1 MKKGRT
7 WISWLLLLALCLS
20 LCACSPAPQS
30 GEAQSSGTQG
40 GTSRPKQNS
49 EPVKMA
55 EEAQKN
61 VVQRLASTQVEP
73 PEDMNLDW
81 QSGLVTMDGRLYVHA
96 TGFEKPHLIC
106 SYDMD
111 GGDRQVLSAYDGAP
125 IKGIGASD
133 HGTLFVLNN
142 AFNEETRLY
151 EYTLRELDKDG
162 RELKRLE
169 LKGAGYPEDFFPFW
183 MVSDGE
189 TVYLLGNGW
198 LSLFSMGD
206 QIEHL
211 CDLAARDSQRLGL
224 LPDGRLILDTNAG
237 GQYAVMVFD
246 KESRSFG
253 APIPF
258 DKGGSLLCGGGRWN
272 VYITDGTS
280 AYGLDLETGK
290 LEKQFEW
297 LSVGIVGRALIEAP
311 EGGFFAADGNNRL
324 FRMRQVD
331 VEVGESGEPETM
343 TLVVLDRLFLA
354 SYLEDAILDW
364 NRAHPECMI
373 VVRDYFTG
381 QHSNDWQQQEQATEE
396 ARKAMAMDII
406 TGNVHPD
413 LFDLSSLNAASLAVS
428 GKLENLY
435 PYLDADPV
443 LSRES
448 FYPSVLEAQEIR
460 GGLYEVV
467 TNYSLLTVTGFASEV
482 GSARSWEE
490 LLRLADSTDRCE
502 RLFTAESWG
511 RMGFLQL
518 LTDASGK
525 RLVDWDSGECY
536 FDTPYFI
543 SILEAV
549 MQLPE
554 QAVEPED
561 YYSEQHSLVDG
572 EGLLTLSEYGD
583 LWQGANAGKQYG
595 EGNWTIVG
603 LPELG
608 SVIKPYSTLGAS
620 ALGMAADSQHKEE
633 CWAFL
638 RTFYLNPRPYAF
650 SAMQGGLE
658 ESIQGQLQQRE
669 QEGLMDKWLN
679 AEADMR
685 AFADAFTGATVLYRH
700 DDAVW
705 EIVQA
710 EASRYFAGQV
720 SAEDCAKV
728 IQSRARIYISEQGR

>member
-1 MKKGRT
+1 MRKAKTG
-7 WISWLLLLALCLS
+7 IIWLLLLALCLS

-30 GEAQSSGTQG
+30 GGTQTG
-40 GTSRPKQNS
+40 AQGQTSRPKQSS

-81 QSGLVTMDGRLYVHA
+81 QCGLVTMDGRLYVHA
-96 TGFEKPHLIC
+96 MGFEKPHLIY

-111 GGDRQVLSAYDGAP
+111 GGDRQILSAYDGAP
-125 IKGIGASD
+125 IKVLGTSD

-142 AFNEETRLY
+142 VFNEETRYY

-169 LKGAGYPEDFFPFW
+169 LIGAGYPEDFFPFW
-183 MVSDGE
+183 MVSDGD

-211 CDLAARDSQRLGL
+211 CDLAARDSQRLAL
-224 LPDGRLILDTNAG
+224 LPDGRLVLDTNAG
-237 GQYAVMVFD
+237 GQYAVMLFD

-258 DKGGSLLCGGGRWN
+258 DKGGSLLCGGARWD

-280 AYGLDLETGK
+280 AYGFDLETGK

-324 FRMRQVD
+324 FRMRRVD

-343 TLVVLDRLFLA
+343 TLVVLDRLFL
-354 SYLEDAILDW
+354 SSWLEDAILDW

-381 QHSNDWQQQEQATEE
+381 QHSNDWRQQEQATEE

-406 TGNVHPD
+406 TGGTHPD
-413 LFDLSSLNAASLAVS
+413 LFDLTSLNAAALAVG

-435 PYLDADPV
+435 PYLDADPE
-443 LSRES
+443 LSREN
-448 FYPSVLEAQEIR
+448 FYPNVLKAQEIR

-467 TNYSLLTVTGFASEV
+467 TNYSLLTATGFASEV
-482 GSARSWEE
+482 GSARSWDE

-502 RLFTAESWG
+502 RLFTAESWS

-525 RLVDWDSGECY
+525 KLVDWDTGECH
-536 FDTPYFI
+536 FDSPYFL

-561 YYSEQHSLVDG
+561 YYSEQHSRADG

-583 LWQGANAGKQYG
+583 VWQGASAGRQYG
-595 EGNWTIVG
+595 AGNYAIVG

-608 SVIKPYSTLGAS
+608 SVLKPYSTLGAA
-620 ALGMAADSQHKEE
+620 ALGMAADSAHKDE

-638 RTFYLNPRPYAF
+638 RGFYLNPRPYAF
-650 SAMQGGLE
+650 GGAQSSLE
-658 ESIQGQLQQRE
+658 ESIQKELRQRE
-669 QEGLMDKWLN
+669 QEGLMDKWPN

-685 AFADAFTGATVLYRH
+685 AFADAFSGSTVLYRH

-710 EASRYFAGQV
+710 EANRYFAGQL
-720 SAEDCAKV
+720 SADDCAKA
-728 IQSRARIYISEQGR
+728 IQSRASIYIAEQCG

>member
-1 MKKGRT
+1 MKKRKI
-7 WISWLLLLALCLS
+7 WISAVLLFALCLS
-20 LCACSPAPQS
+20 LCACGTVTVEGTETPGVQRPQKKSP
-30 GEAQSSGTQG
+30 
-40 GTSRPKQNS
+40 
-49 EPVKMA
+49 EPVGMQQ
-55 EEAQKN
+55 EAQKN

-96 TGFEKPHLIC
+96 MGFEKPDLIC

-111 GGDRQVLSAYDGAP
+111 GSDRQVLSAYDGAP

-133 HGTLFVLNN
+133 HGTLFVLNDVY
-142 AFNEETRLY
+142 NEESRLF

-169 LKGAGYPEDFFPFW
+169 LNGAGYPEDFFPFW
-183 MVSDGE
+183 MVSDGV

-211 CDLAARDSQRLGL
+211 CDLAAKDSQRMAL
-224 LPDGRLILDTNAG
+224 LADGRLILDTNADG
-237 GQYAVMVFD
+237 HYALTIFD
-246 KESRSFG
+246 QESRSFG
-253 APIPF
+253 SPIPF
-258 DKGGSLLCGGGRWN
+258 DKGGSLLCGGERWD
-272 VYITDGTS
+272 VYLTDGTS
-280 AYGLDLETGK
+280 AYGYDLTSGA

-297 LSVGIVGRALIEAP
+297 LSVGIVGRALLEAP
-311 EGGFFAADGNNRL
+311 DGGFFAADGNNRL

-343 TLVVLDRLFLA
+343 TLVVLDRLFLS

-364 NRAHPECMI
+364 NREHPECMI

-406 TGNVHPD
+406 TGGTHPD
-413 LFDLSSLNAASLAVS
+413 LFDLTSLNAASLAVG

-435 PYLDADPV
+435 PWLDADPE

-448 FYPSVLEAQEIR
+448 FYPNVLQAQEIR

-467 TNYSLLTVTGFASEV
+467 TNYSLFTATGFRSEL
-482 GSARSWEE
+482 GDARSWDE
-490 LLRLADSTDRCE
+490 LFPLAANTPRCE
-502 RLFTAESWG
+502 RLLTAEAWS
-511 RMGFLQL
+511 RMELLQL

-525 RLVDWDSGECY
+525 KLVDWDTGECH
-536 FDTPYFI
+536 FDSPYFL
-543 SILEAV
+543 SILAAV
-549 MQLPE
+549 TQLPA
-554 QAVEPED
+554 QAVAPEE
-561 YYSEQHSLVDG
+561 YYRVQHSRAEG

-583 LWQGANAGKQYG
+583 VWQGASAGRQYG
-595 EGNWTIVG
+595 EGNYTIVG

-608 SVIKPYSTLGAS
+608 SVLKPYSTLGAS

-650 SAMQGGLE
+650 GGAQGSLE
-658 ESIQGQLQQRE
+658 ESIQKELRQRE
-669 QEGLMDKWLN
+669 QEGLMDKWPN
-679 AEADMR
+679 AETDMR
-685 AFADAFTGATVLYRH
+685 AFADAFTGACVLYRH

-710 EASRYFAGQV
+710 EASRFFAGQI
-720 SAEDCAKV
+720 SAEECTKA
-728 IQSRARIYISEQGR
+728 IQSRASIYIAEQCG

>member
-1 MKKGRT
+1 MRNAKK

-30 GEAQSSGTQG
+30 GETQGKGAQSQ
-40 GTSRPKQNS
+40 TSRPKQNS

-61 VVQRLASTQVEP
+61 MVLRLASTQVEP

-81 QSGLVTMDGRLYVHA
+81 QSGLVTLDGRLYVH
-96 TGFEKPHLIC
+96 TMGFEKPHLIC

-111 GGDRQVLSAYDGAP
+111 GGDRQVLSAYDGVQ
-125 IKGIGASD
+125 IKGLGASD
-133 HGTLFVLNN
+133 HGTLFVLNDVY
-142 AFNEETRLY
+142 NEESCLF

-169 LKGAGYPEDFFPFW
+169 LNGAGYPEDFFPFW
-183 MVSDGE
+183 MVSDGK

-211 CDLAARDSQRLGL
+211 CDLAAKDSQRLAL
-224 LPDGRLILDTNAG
+224 LSDGRLILDTNAS

-258 DKGGSLLCGGGRWN
+258 DKDGSLLCGGERWDI
-272 VYITDGTS
+272 YITDGTS

-311 EGGFFAADGNNRL
+311 EGGFFSADGNNRL

-343 TLVVLDRLFLA
+343 TLVVLDRLFL
-354 SYLEDAILDW
+354 SSWLEDAILDW

-413 LFDLSSLNAASLAVS
+413 LFDLTSLNAASLAVG

-435 PYLDADPV
+435 PYLDADPE

-448 FYPSVLEAQEIR
+448 FYPNVLQAQEIR

-467 TNYSLLTVTGFASEV
+467 TNYSLLTATGFASKV
-482 GSARSWEE
+482 GSARSWDE
-490 LLRLADSTDRCE
+490 LLRLSESTDRCE
-502 RLFTAESWG
+502 RLFTAESWS

-525 RLVDWDSGECY
+525 KLVDWDSGECH
-536 FDTPYFI
+536 FDSPYFI

-561 YYSEQHSLVDG
+561 YYSVQHSLADG

-583 LWQGANAGKQYG
+583 VWQGANAGKQYG

-608 SVIKPYSTLGAS
+608 SVLKPYSTLGAA

-650 SAMQGGLE
+650 SAMLGGQE
-658 ESIQGQLQQRE
+658 ASIQRELQQRE
-669 QEGLMDKWLN
+669 QEGLMDKWPN
-679 AEADMR
+679 AETDMR

-710 EASRYFAGQV
+710 EASRYFAGQI

-728 IQSRARIYISEQGR
+728 IQSRARIYISEQGG

>member
-1 MKKGRT
+1 MKRSKI
-7 WISWLLLLALCLS
+7 WISAVLLFALCLS
-20 LCACSPAPQS
+20 LCACGTVTVEGTETPGVQRPQK
-30 GEAQSSGTQG
+30 QS
-40 GTSRPKQNS
+40 S
-49 EPVKMA
+49 EPVGMQQ
-55 EEAQKN
+55 EAKKN
-61 VVQRLASTQVEP
+61 VVQRLASAQVAP
-73 PEDMNLDW
+73 PEDMILDW
-81 QSGLVTMDGRLYVHA
+81 QSGLVTMDGRLYVNA
-96 TGFEKPHLIC
+96 MGFEKPHLIC

-125 IKGIGASD
+125 IKGLGASD
-133 HGTLFVLNN
+133 HGTLFVLNDVY
-142 AFNEETRLY
+142 NEESRLF

-169 LKGAGYPEDFFPFW
+169 LNGAGYPEDFFPFW
-183 MVSDGE
+183 LVSDGE

-198 LSLFSMGD
+198 LSLFSMGE

-211 CDLAARDSQRLGL
+211 CDLAAKDSQRMAL
-224 LPDGRLILDTNAG
+224 LADGRLILDTNADG
-237 GQYAVMVFD
+237 HYALTIFD
-246 KESRSFG
+246 QESRSFG
-253 APIPF
+253 SPIPF
-258 DKGGSLLCGGGRWN
+258 DKGGSLLCGGERWD
-272 VYITDGTS
+272 VYLT
-280 AYGLDLETGK
+280 
-290 LEKQFEW
+290 EKQFEW
-297 LSVGIVGRALIEAP
+297 LSVGIVGRALLEAP
-311 EGGFFAADGNNRL
+311 DGGFFAADGNNRL

-343 TLVVLDRLFLA
+343 TLVVLDRLFLS

-381 QHSNDWQQQEQATEE
+381 QHSNDWRQQEQATEE

-406 TGNVHPD
+406 TGGTHPD
-413 LFDLSSLNAASLAVS
+413 LFDLTSLNAASLAVG

-435 PYLDADPV
+435 PWLDADPE
-443 LSRES
+443 LNREN
-448 FYPSVLEAQEIR
+448 FYPNVLQAQEIR

-467 TNYSLLTVTGFASEV
+467 TNYSMLTATGFSSEV
-482 GSARSWEE
+482 GSARSWDE
-490 LLRLADSTDRCE
+490 LLHLADSTDRCE
-502 RLFTAESWG
+502 RLFTAESWS

-518 LTDASGK
+518 LTDASGRK
-525 RLVDWDSGECY
+525 LVDWDTGECH
-536 FDTPYFI
+536 FDSPYFL

-561 YYSEQHSLVDG
+561 YYSEQHSHADG

-583 LWQGANAGKQYG
+583 VWQGASAGRQYG
-595 EGNWTIVG
+595 EGNYTIVG

-608 SVIKPYSTLGAS
+608 SVLKPYSTLGAA

-650 SAMQGGLE
+650 GGAQGSLE
-658 ESIQGQLQQRE
+658 ESIQKELRQRE
-669 QEGLMDKWLN
+669 QEGLMDKWPN
-679 AEADMR
+679 AETDMR
-685 AFADAFTGATVLYRH
+685 AFADAFTGASVLYRH

-705 EIVQA
+705 EIVEA
-710 EASRYFAGQV
+710 EANRYFAGQI
-720 SAEDCAKV
+720 SAEECAKA
-728 IQSRARIYISEQGR
+728 IQSRASIYIAEQCG

>member
-1 MKKGRT
+1 MILKRRKI
-7 WISWLLLLALCLS
+7 WISAVLLFALCLS
-20 LCACSPAPQS
+20 LCACGTVTVEGTETPGVQRPQKKSP
-30 GEAQSSGTQG
+30 
-40 GTSRPKQNS
+40 
-49 EPVKMA
+49 EPVGMQQ
-55 EEAQKN
+55 EAQKN

-96 TGFEKPHLIC
+96 MGFEKPDLIC
-106 SYDMD
+106 SYDTD
-111 GGDRQVLSAYDGAP
+111 GGDLQVLSAYDGAP
-125 IKGIGASD
+125 IKGLGASD
-133 HGTLFVLNN
+133 HGTLFVLNDVY
-142 AFNEETRLY
+142 NEESRLF

-169 LKGAGYPEDFFPFW
+169 LNGAGYPEDFFPFW
-183 MVSDGE
+183 MTSDGE

-198 LSLFSMGD
+198 LSLFSMGE

-211 CDLAARDSQRLGL
+211 FDLAAKDSQRMAL
-224 LPDGRLILDTNAG
+224 LADGRLILDTNADG
-237 GQYAVMVFD
+237 HYALTIFNQ
-246 KESRSFG
+246 ESRSFG
-253 APIPF
+253 SPIPF
-258 DKGGSLLCGGGRWN
+258 DKGGSLLCGGERWD
-272 VYITDGTS
+272 VYLTDGTS
-280 AYGLDLETGK
+280 AYGYDLTSGA

-297 LSVGIVGRALIEAP
+297 LSVGIVGRALLEAP
-311 EGGFFAADGNNRL
+311 DGGFFAADGNNRL

-343 TLVVLDRLFLA
+343 TLVVLDRLFLS

-406 TGNVHPD
+406 TGGTHPD
-413 LFDLSSLNAASLAVS
+413 LFDLTSLNAASLAVG

-435 PYLDADPV
+435 PWLDADSE
-443 LSRES
+443 LSREN
-448 FYPSVLEAQEIR
+448 FYPNVLQAQEIR

-467 TNYSLLTVTGFASEV
+467 TNYSLLTATGFSSEV
-482 GSARSWEE
+482 GSARSWDE
-490 LLRLADSTDRCE
+490 LLHLADSTDRCE
-502 RLFTAESWG
+502 RLFTAESWS

-518 LTDASGK
+518 LTDASGRK
-525 RLVDWDSGECY
+525 LVDWDNGECH
-536 FDTPYFI
+536 FDSPYFL

-561 YYSEQHSLVDG
+561 YYSEQHSHADG

-583 LWQGANAGKQYG
+583 VWQGASAGRQYG
-595 EGNWTIVG
+595 EGNYTIVG

-608 SVIKPYSTLGAS
+608 SVLKPYSTLGAA

-650 SAMQGGLE
+650 GGAQGSLE
-658 ESIQGQLQQRE
+658 ESIQKELRQRE
-669 QEGLMDKWLN
+669 QEGLMDKWPH

-685 AFADAFTGATVLYRH
+685 LFADAFTGASVLYRH

-710 EASRYFAGQV
+710 EANRYFAGQI
-720 SAEDCAKV
+720 SAEECAKA
-728 IQSRARIYISEQGR
+728 IQSRANIYLSEQCG

>member
-1 MKKGRT
+1 MKRSKI
-7 WISWLLLLALCLS
+7 WISAVLLFALCLS
-20 LCACSPAPQS
+20 LCACGTVTVEGTETPGVQRPQK
-30 GEAQSSGTQG
+30 QS
-40 GTSRPKQNS
+40 S
-49 EPVKMA
+49 EPVGMQQ
-55 EEAQKN
+55 EAQKN

-96 TGFEKPHLIC
+96 MGFEKPDLIC

-111 GGDRQVLSAYDGAP
+111 GSDRQVLNAYDGAP

-142 AFNEETRLY
+142 AFNEETRFY

-169 LKGAGYPEDFFPFW
+169 LNGAGYPEDFFPFW
-183 MVSDGE
+183 MTSDGE

-198 LSLFSMGD
+198 LSLFSMGE

-211 CDLAARDSQRLGL
+211 FDLAAKDSQRMAL
-224 LPDGRLILDTNAG
+224 LADGRLILDTNADG
-237 GQYAVMVFD
+237 HYALTIFD
-246 KESRSFG
+246 QESRSFG
-253 APIPF
+253 SPIPF
-258 DKGGSLLCGGGRWN
+258 DKGGSLLCGGERWD
-272 VYITDGTS
+272 VS
-280 AYGLDLETGK
+280 AYGYDLTSGA

-297 LSVGIVGRALIEAP
+297 LSVGIVGRALLEAP
-311 EGGFFAADGNNRL
+311 DGGFFAADGNNRL

-343 TLVVLDRLFLA
+343 TLVVLDRLFLS

-406 TGNVHPD
+406 TGGTHPD
-413 LFDLSSLNAASLAVS
+413 LFDLTSLNAASLAVG

-435 PYLDADPV
+435 PYLDADPE

-448 FYPSVLEAQEIR
+448 FYPNVLQAQEIR

-467 TNYSLLTVTGFASEV
+467 TNYSLLTATGFSSEV
-482 GSARSWEE
+482 GSARSWDE

-502 RLFTAESWG
+502 RLFTAESWS

-518 LTDASGK
+518 LIDASGK
-525 RLVDWDSGECY
+525 KLVDWDTGECH
-536 FDTPYFI
+536 FDSPYFL

-561 YYSEQHSLVDG
+561 YYSEQHSHADG

-583 LWQGANAGKQYG
+583 VWQGASAGRQYG
-595 EGNWTIVG
+595 AGNYVIVG

-608 SVIKPYSTLGAS
+608 SVLKPYSTLGAA
-620 ALGMAADSQHKEE
+620 ALGMATDSAHKDE

-638 RTFYLNPRPYAF
+638 RGFYLNPRPYAF
-650 SAMQGGLE
+650 GGAQGSLE
-658 ESIQGQLQQRE
+658 ESIQKELRQRE
-669 QEGLMDKWLN
+669 QEGLMDKWPN
-679 AEADMR
+679 AETDMG
-685 AFADAFTGATVLYRH
+685 AFADAFTGASVLSYGKSYRLRPT
-700 DDAVW
+700 ATLPVRS
-705 EIVQA
+705 VLK
-710 EASRYFAGQV
+710 
-720 SAEDCAKV
+720 SAPKP
-728 IQSRARIYISEQGR
+728 SRAEQASTSQNNADKS

>member
-1 MKKGRT
+1 MIRL
-7 WISWLLLLALCLS
+7 IASDID
-20 LCACSPAPQS
+20 
-30 GEAQSSGTQG
+30 GT
-40 GTSRPKQNS
+40 
-49 EPVKMA
+49 
-55 EEAQKN
+55 
-61 VVQRLASTQVEP
+61 
-73 PEDMNLDW
+73 
-81 QSGLVTMDGRLYVHA
+81 LV
-96 TGFEKPHLIC
+96 P
-106 SYDMD
+106 
-111 GGDRQVLSAYDGAP
+111 DGAP
-125 IKGIGASD
+125 SINPEYYEVITALQQKGIIFCPCSGRSYQSM
-133 HGTLFVLNN
+133 HTLFAPIADSLYFISENGTILRTEEKILYTWPVPQEYIRPLVEEGRKLPGISVMICTPDKTYCECGEDGALYRLMHDDYHYNIENIPDVL
-142 AFNEETRLY
+142 AVPF
-151 EYTLRELDKDG
+151 DQI
-162 RELKRLE
+162 LK
-169 LKGAGYPEDFFPFW
+169 
-183 MVSDGE
+183 V
-189 TVYLLGNGW
+189 
-198 LSLFSMGD
+198 SLFHNDD
-206 QIEHL
+206 QIEEVCKPLTDSEWSTKVQML
-211 CDLAARDSQRLGL
+211 CAGTKWLECVAL
-224 LPDGRLILDTNAG
+224 NAG
-237 GQYAVMVFD
+237 
-246 KESRSFG
+246 
-253 APIPF
+253 
-258 DKGGSLLCGGGRWN
+258 KGEAFALL
-272 VYITDGTS
+272 
-280 AYGLDLETGK
+280 L
-290 LEKQFEW
+290 
-297 LSVGIVGRALIEAP
+297 
-311 EGGFFAADGNNRL
+311 
-324 FRMRQVD
+324 
-331 VEVGESGEPETM
+331 
-343 TLVVLDRLFLA
+343 
-354 SYLEDAILDW
+354 
-364 NRAHPECMI
+364 
-373 VVRDYFTG
+373 
-381 QHSNDWQQQEQATEE
+381 
-396 ARKAMAMDII
+396 
-406 TGNVHPD
+406 
-413 LFDLSSLNAASLAVS
+413 
-428 GKLENLY
+428 
-435 PYLDADPV
+435 
-443 LSRES
+443 
-448 FYPSVLEAQEIR
+448 
-460 GGLYEVV
+460 
-467 TNYSLLTVTGFASEV
+467 
-482 GSARSWEE
+482 E

-669 QEGLMDKWLN
+669 QEGLMGKWLN

-728 IQSRARIYISEQGR
+728 IQSRARIYISEQGG

>member
-1 MKKGRT
+1 MKKRKI
-7 WISWLLLLALCLS
+7 WISAVLLFALCLS
-20 LCACSPAPQS
+20 LCACGTVTVEGTETPGVQRPQKKSP
-30 GEAQSSGTQG
+30 
-40 GTSRPKQNS
+40 
-49 EPVKMA
+49 EPVGMQQ
-55 EEAQKN
+55 EAQKN

-96 TGFEKPHLIC
+96 MGFEKPDLIC
-106 SYDMD
+106 SYDM
-111 GGDRQVLSAYDGAP
+111 GGSDRQVLSAYDGAP

-169 LKGAGYPEDFFPFW
+169 LNGAGYPEDFFPFW
-183 MVSDGE
+183 MVTDGE

-211 CDLAARDSQRLGL
+211 CDLAAKDSQRMAL
-224 LPDGRLILDTNAG
+224 LADGRLILDTNADG
-237 GQYAVMVFD
+237 HYALTIFD
-246 KESRSFG
+246 QESRSFG
-253 APIPF
+253 SPIPF
-258 DKGGSLLCGGGRWN
+258 DKGGSLLCGGERWD
-272 VYITDGTS
+272 VYLTDGTS
-280 AYGLDLETGK
+280 AYGFDLETGN

-297 LSVGIVGRALIEAP
+297 LSVGIVGRALLEAP
-311 EGGFFAADGNNRL
+311 DGGFFAADGNDRL

-343 TLVVLDRLFLA
+343 TLVVLDRLFLS

-406 TGNVHPD
+406 TGGTHPD
-413 LFDLSSLNAASLAVS
+413 LFDLTSLNAASLAVG

-435 PYLDADPV
+435 PWLDADPE
-443 LSRES
+443 LSREN
-448 FYPSVLEAQEIR
+448 FYPNVLQAQEIR

-467 TNYSLLTVTGFASEV
+467 TNYSLLTATGFSSEV
-482 GSARSWEE
+482 GSARSWDE

-502 RLFTAESWG
+502 RLFTAESWS

-518 LTDASGK
+518 LTDASGRK
-525 RLVDWDSGECY
+525 LVDWDTGECH
-536 FDTPYFI
+536 FDSPYFL

-561 YYSEQHSLVDG
+561 YYSEQHSHADG

-583 LWQGANAGKQYG
+583 VWQGASAGRQYG
-595 EGNWTIVG
+595 AGNYVIVG

-608 SVIKPYSTLGAS
+608 SVLKPYSTLGAA
-620 ALGMAADSQHKEE
+620 ALGMATDSAHKDE

-638 RTFYLNPRPYAF
+638 RGFYLNPRPYAF
-650 SAMQGGLE
+650 GGAQGSLE
-658 ESIQGQLQQRE
+658 ESIQKELRQRE
-669 QEGLMDKWLN
+669 QEGLMDKWPN
-679 AEADMR
+679 AETDMR
-685 AFADAFTGATVLYRH
+685 AFADAFTGAKVLYRH

-705 EIVQA
+705 EIVEA
-710 EASRYFAGQV
+710 EASRYFAGQL
-720 SAEDCAKV
+720 SAEDCAKA
-728 IQSRARIYISEQGR
+728 IQSRASIYLSEQCG

>member
-1 MKKGRT
+1 MKKRKI
-7 WISWLLLLALCLS
+7 WISAVLLFALCLS
-20 LCACSPAPQS
+20 LCACGTVTVEGTETPGVQRPQKKSP
-30 GEAQSSGTQG
+30 
-40 GTSRPKQNS
+40 
-49 EPVKMA
+49 EPVGMQQ
-55 EEAQKN
+55 EAQKN

-96 TGFEKPHLIC
+96 MGFEKPHRIC

-125 IKGIGASD
+125 IKGLGASD

-142 AFNEETRLY
+142 VFNEETRYY
-151 EYTLRELDKDG
+151 EYALRELDKDG

-169 LKGAGYPEDFFPFW
+169 LNGAGYPEDFFPFW
-183 MVSDGE
+183 MVSDGD

-211 CDLAARDSQRLGL
+211 CDQTAKDSQRIAL
-224 LPDGRLILDTNAG
+224 LADGRLILDTNADG
-237 GQYAVMVFD
+237 HYAVMLFD

-253 APIPF
+253 SPISF
-258 DKGGSLLCGGGRWN
+258 DKGGSLLCGGERWD

-280 AYGLDLETGK
+280 AYGFDLDTGK

-297 LSVGIVGRALIEAP
+297 LSVGIVGRALSEAP

-343 TLVVLDRLFLA
+343 TLVVLDRLFL
-354 SYLEDAILDW
+354 SYYLEDAILDW

-381 QHSNDWQQQEQATEE
+381 QHSNDWRQQEQATEE

-413 LFDLSSLNAASLAVS
+413 LFDLSSLNAASLAVG

-435 PYLDADPV
+435 PFLDADPE

-448 FYPSVLEAQEIR
+448 FYPNVLQAQEIR

-467 TNYSLLTVTGFASEV
+467 ANYSLLTATGFSSEV

-490 LLRLADSTDRCE
+490 LLRLAESTDRCE
-502 RLFTAESWG
+502 RLFTAESWS

-525 RLVDWDSGECY
+525 RLVDWDTGECR
-536 FDTPYFI
+536 FDSPYFI

-549 MQLPE
+549 MQFPE

-561 YYSEQHSLVDG
+561 YYSEQHSRADG

-583 LWQGANAGKQYG
+583 VWQGASAGRQYG
-595 EGNWTIVG
+595 EGNYAIVG

-608 SVIKPYSTLGAS
+608 SVLKPYSTLGAS

-638 RTFYLNPRPYAF
+638 RTFYLNPRSFAF
-650 SAMQGGLE
+650 SARQGGQE
-658 ESIQGQLQQRE
+658 ASIQRELQQRE
-669 QEGLMDKWLN
+669 QEGLMDKWPN
-679 AEADMR
+679 AEMDMR
-685 AFADAFTGATVLYRH
+685 LFADAFTGASVLYRH

-710 EASRYFAGQV
+710 EANRYFAGQL
-720 SAEDCAKV
+720 SAEDCAKA
-728 IQSRARIYISEQGR
+728 IQSRASIYIAEQCG

>member
-1 MKKGRT
+1 MILKRRKI
-7 WISWLLLLALCLS
+7 WISAVLLFALCLS
-20 LCACSPAPQS
+20 LCACGTVTVEGTETPGVQRPQKKSP
-30 GEAQSSGTQG
+30 
-40 GTSRPKQNS
+40 
-49 EPVKMA
+49 EPVGMQQ
-55 EEAQKN
+55 EAQKN

-96 TGFEKPHLIC
+96 MGFEKPDLIC
-106 SYDMD
+106 SYDTD
-111 GGDRQVLSAYDGAP
+111 GGDLQVLSAYDGAP
-125 IKGIGASD
+125 IKGLGASD
-133 HGTLFVLNN
+133 HGTLFVLNDVY
-142 AFNEETRLY
+142 NEESRLF

-169 LKGAGYPEDFFPFW
+169 LNGAGYPEDFFPFW
-183 MVSDGE
+183 MTSDGE

-198 LSLFSMGD
+198 LSLFSMGE

-211 CDLAARDSQRLGL
+211 FDLAAKDSQRMAL
-224 LPDGRLILDTNAG
+224 LADGRLILDTNADG
-237 GQYAVMVFD
+237 HYALTIFNQ
-246 KESRSFG
+246 ESRSFG
-253 APIPF
+253 SPIPF
-258 DKGGSLLCGGGRWN
+258 DKGGSLLCGGERWD
-272 VYITDGTS
+272 VYLTDGTS
-280 AYGLDLETGK
+280 AYGYDLTSGA

-297 LSVGIVGRALIEAP
+297 LSVGIVGRALLEAP
-311 EGGFFAADGNNRL
+311 DGGFFAADGNNRL

-343 TLVVLDRLFLA
+343 TLVVLDRLFLS

-406 TGNVHPD
+406 TGGTHPD
-413 LFDLSSLNAASLAVS
+413 LFDLTSLNAASLAVG

-435 PYLDADPV
+435 PWLDADSE
-443 LSRES
+443 LSREN
-448 FYPSVLEAQEIR
+448 FYPNVLQAQEIR

-467 TNYSLLTVTGFASEV
+467 TNYSLLTATGFSSEV
-482 GSARSWEE
+482 GSARSWDE
-490 LLRLADSTDRCE
+490 LLHLADSTDRCE
-502 RLFTAESWG
+502 RLFTAESWS

-518 LTDASGK
+518 LTDASGRK
-525 RLVDWDSGECY
+525 LVDWDNGECH
-536 FDTPYFI
+536 FDSPYFL

-561 YYSEQHSLVDG
+561 YYSEQHSHADG

-583 LWQGANAGKQYG
+583 VWQGASAGRQYG
-595 EGNWTIVG
+595 EGNYTIVG

-608 SVIKPYSTLGAS
+608 SVLKPYSTLGAA

-650 SAMQGGLE
+650 GGAQGSLE
-658 ESIQGQLQQRE
+658 ESIQKELRQRE
-669 QEGLMDKWLN
+669 QEGLMDKWPH

-685 AFADAFTGATVLYRH
+685 LFADAFTGASVLYRH

-710 EASRYFAGQV
+710 EANRYFAGQI
-720 SAEDCAKV
+720 SAEECAKA
-728 IQSRARIYISEQGR
+728 IQSRASIYLSEQCG

>member
-30 GEAQSSGTQG
+30 SGTQG
-40 GTSRPKQNS
+40 GTSRPKQSS

-81 QSGLVTMDGRLYVHA
+81 QSGLVTMGGRLYVHA

-111 GGDRQVLSAYDGAP
+111 GSDRQVLSAYDGAP

-133 HGTLFVLNN
+133 HGTLFVLNDVY
-142 AFNEETRLY
+142 NEELRLF

-169 LKGAGYPEDFFPFW
+169 LNGAGYPEDFFPFW
-183 MVSDGE
+183 MTSDGE

-198 LSLFSMGD
+198 LSLFSMGE

-211 CDLAARDSQRLGL
+211 CDLAAKDSQRMAL
-224 LPDGRLILDTNAG
+224 LADGRLILDTNADG
-237 GQYAVMVFD
+237 HYALTIFD
-246 KESRSFG
+246 QESRSFG
-253 APIPF
+253 SPIPF
-258 DKGGSLLCGGGRWN
+258 DKGGSLLCGGERWD
-272 VYITDGTS
+272 VYLTDGTS
-280 AYGLDLETGK
+280 AYGYDLTSGA

-297 LSVGIVGRALIEAP
+297 LSVGIVGRALLEAP
-311 EGGFFAADGNNRL
+311 DGGFFAADGNNRL

-343 TLVVLDRLFLA
+343 TLVVLDRLFLS

-373 VVRDYFTG
+373 VVRDYYTG
-381 QHSNDWQQQEQATEE
+381 QHSNDRQQQEQATEE

-406 TGNVHPD
+406 TGGTHPD
-413 LFDLSSLNAASLAVS
+413 LFDLTSLNAASLAVG

-435 PYLDADPV
+435 PWLDADPE
-443 LSRES
+443 LSREN
-448 FYPSVLEAQEIR
+448 FYPNVLQAQEIR

-467 TNYSLLTVTGFASEV
+467 TNYSLLTATGFSSEV
-482 GSARSWEE
+482 GSARSWDE
-490 LLRLADSTDRCE
+490 LLHLADSTDRCE
-502 RLFTAESWG
+502 RLFTAESWS

-518 LTDASGK
+518 LTDASGRK
-525 RLVDWDSGECY
+525 LVDWDTGECH
-536 FDTPYFI
+536 FDSPYFL

-561 YYSEQHSLVDG
+561 YYSEQHSHADG

-583 LWQGANAGKQYG
+583 VWQGASAGRQYG
-595 EGNWTIVG
+595 AGNYVIVG

-608 SVIKPYSTLGAS
+608 SVLKPYSTLGAA

-650 SAMQGGLE
+650 GGAQGSLE
-658 ESIQGQLQQRE
+658 ESIQKELRQRE
-669 QEGLMDKWLN
+669 QEGLMDKWPH
-679 AEADMR
+679 AETDMR
-685 AFADAFTGATVLYRH
+685 AFADAFTGACVLYRH

-705 EIVQA
+705 EIVEA
-710 EASRYFAGQV
+710 EASRYFAGQI
-720 SAEDCAKV
+720 SAEECAKA
-728 IQSRARIYISEQGR
+728 IQSRASIYIAEQCG

>member
-1 MKKGRT
+1 M
-7 WISWLLLLALCLS
+7 LLFALCLS
-20 LCACSPAPQS
+20 LCACGTVTVEGTETPGVQRPQK
-30 GEAQSSGTQG
+30 QS
-40 GTSRPKQNS
+40 S
-49 EPVKMA
+49 EPVGMQQ
-55 EEAQKN
+55 EAQKN

-96 TGFEKPHLIC
+96 MGFEKPDLIC

-111 GGDRQVLSAYDGAP
+111 GGDLQVLSAYDGAP
-125 IKGIGASD
+125 IKGLGASD

-169 LKGAGYPEDFFPFW
+169 LNGAGYPEDFFPFW
-183 MVSDGE
+183 MVSDGK

-198 LSLFSMGD
+198 LSLFSMGE
-206 QIEHL
+206 QIDHL
-211 CDLAARDSQRLGL
+211 CDLAAKDSQRMAL
-224 LPDGRLILDTNAG
+224 LADGRLILDTNADG
-237 GQYAVMVFD
+237 HYALTIFD
-246 KESRSFG
+246 QESRSFG

-258 DKGGSLLCGGGRWN
+258 DKGGSLLCGGERWDI
-272 VYITDGTS
+272 YITDGTS
-280 AYGLDLETGK
+280 AYGFDLETGK

-343 TLVVLDRLFLA
+343 TLVVLDRLFLS

-406 TGNVHPD
+406 TGGTHPD
-413 LFDLSSLNAASLAVS
+413 LFDLTSLNAAALAVG

-435 PYLDADPV
+435 PYLDADPE

-448 FYPSVLEAQEIR
+448 FYPNVLQAQEIR

-467 TNYSLLTVTGFASEV
+467 TNYSLLTATGFSSEV
-482 GSARSWEE
+482 GSARSWDE
-490 LLRLADSTDRCE
+490 LLHLAESTDRCE
-502 RLFTAESWG
+502 RLFTAESWS

-518 LTDASGK
+518 LIDASGK
-525 RLVDWDSGECY
+525 KLVDWDTGECR
-536 FDTPYFI
+536 FDSPYFL

-561 YYSEQHSLVDG
+561 YYSEQHSHADG
-572 EGLLTLSEYGD
+572 EGLMTLSEYGD
-583 LWQGANAGKQYG
+583 VWQGASAGRQYG
-595 EGNWTIVG
+595 AGNYAIVG

-608 SVIKPYSTLGAS
+608 SVLKPYSTLGAS
-620 ALGMAADSQHKEE
+620 ALGMAADSAHKDE

-638 RTFYLNPRPYAF
+638 RGFYLNPRPYAF
-650 SAMQGGLE
+650 GGAQGSLE
-658 ESIQGQLQQRE
+658 ESIQKELRQRE
-669 QEGLMDKWLN
+669 QEGLMDKWPN

-685 AFADAFTGATVLYRH
+685 AFADAFSGATVLYRH

-705 EIVQA
+705 EIVEA
-710 EASRYFAGQV
+710 EASRYFAGQL
-720 SAEDCAKV
+720 SAEDCAKA
-728 IQSRARIYISEQGR
+728 IQSRASIYLSEQCG

>member
-1 MKKGRT
+1 MKKRKI
-7 WISWLLLLALCLS
+7 WISAVLLFALCLS
-20 LCACSPAPQS
+20 LCACGTVTVERTETPGVQRPQK
-30 GEAQSSGTQG
+30 QS
-40 GTSRPKQNS
+40 S
-49 EPVKMA
+49 EPVGMQQ
-55 EEAQKN
+55 EAQKN

-96 TGFEKPHLIC
+96 MGFEKPDLIC

-111 GGDRQVLSAYDGAP
+111 GGDRQVLNAYDGAP

-142 AFNEETRLY
+142 AFNEETRFY
-151 EYTLRELDKDG
+151 EYTLRELNKDG

-169 LKGAGYPEDFFPFW
+169 LNGAGYPEDYFPFW
-183 MVSDGE
+183 MTSDGE

-211 CDLAARDSQRLGL
+211 CDLAAKDSQRMAL
-224 LPDGRLILDTNAG
+224 LADGRLILDTNADG
-237 GQYAVMVFD
+237 HYALTIFD
-246 KESRSFG
+246 QESRSFG
-253 APIPF
+253 SPILF
-258 DKGGSLLCGGGRWN
+258 DKGGSLLCGGERWD
-272 VYITDGTS
+272 VYLTDGTS
-280 AYGLDLETGK
+280 AYGYDLTSGA

-297 LSVGIVGRALIEAP
+297 LSVGIVGRALLEAP
-311 EGGFFAADGNNRL
+311 EGGFFAADGDNRL

-343 TLVVLDRLFLA
+343 TLVVLDRLFLS

-406 TGNVHPD
+406 TGGTHPD
-413 LFDLSSLNAASLAVS
+413 LFDLTSLNAASLAVG

-435 PYLDADPV
+435 PWLDADPE
-443 LSRES
+443 LSREN
-448 FYPSVLEAQEIR
+448 FYPNVLQVQEIR

-467 TNYSLLTVTGFASEV
+467 TNYSLLTATGFSSEV
-482 GSARSWEE
+482 GSARSWDE
-490 LLRLADSTDRCE
+490 LLHLADSTDRCE
-502 RLFTAESWG
+502 RLFTAESWS

-518 LTDASGK
+518 LTDASGRK
-525 RLVDWDSGECY
+525 LVDWDTGECH
-536 FDTPYFI
+536 FDSPYFL

-561 YYSEQHSLVDG
+561 YYSEQHSHADG

-583 LWQGANAGKQYG
+583 VWQGASAGRQYG
-595 EGNWTIVG
+595 EGNYTIVG

-608 SVIKPYSTLGAS
+608 SVLKPYSTLGAA
-620 ALGMAADSQHKEE
+620 ALGMAADSAHKDE

-650 SAMQGGLE
+650 GGAQGSLDA
-658 ESIQGQLQQRE
+658 SIQKELRQRE
-669 QEGLMDKWLN
+669 QEGLMDKWPN

-700 DDAVW
+700 DDALW

-710 EASRYFAGQV
+710 EASRYFAGQL
-720 SAEDCAKV
+720 SAEDCAKA
-728 IQSRARIYISEQGR
+728 IQSRASIYIAEQCG